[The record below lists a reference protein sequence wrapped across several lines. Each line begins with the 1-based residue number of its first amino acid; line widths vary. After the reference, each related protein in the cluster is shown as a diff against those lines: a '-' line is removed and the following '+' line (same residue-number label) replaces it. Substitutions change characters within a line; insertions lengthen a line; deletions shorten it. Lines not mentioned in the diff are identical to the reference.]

1 MRKQYKATPWSE
13 GPELGHSHIWQS
25 CLMGQSPNST
35 LLRVDTGLVGYQ
47 ACCQRF
53 GFCELIGQ
61 FGLAW
66 QSAQG
71 GTREHCRLL
80 QRQNYNLTSSGKK
93 PWKCC
98 FFHPLKGLGS
108 FNPLQALFCPYSN
121 CYPCFKCQRTEIL
134 LLIKSIGT
142 HFPLCEG
149 ARKTKQ

>member
-1 MRKQYKATPWSE
+1 MEWGPRAGSQPHLAVMSYGVESQLHPSE
-13 GPELGHSHIWQS
+13 GWHWIGWVLGLLLEVWVLRANRAIWVGMAICTRRNQ
-25 CLMGQSPNST
+25 GT
-35 LLRVDTGLVGYQ
+35 L
-47 ACCQRF
+47 
-53 GFCELIGQ
+53 
-61 FGLAW
+61 
-66 QSAQG
+66 
-71 GTREHCRLL
+71 CRLL